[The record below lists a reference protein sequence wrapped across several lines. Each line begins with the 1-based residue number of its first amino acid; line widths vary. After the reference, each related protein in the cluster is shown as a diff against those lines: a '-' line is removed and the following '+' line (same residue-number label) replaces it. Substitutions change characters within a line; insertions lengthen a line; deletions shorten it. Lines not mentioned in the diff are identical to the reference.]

1 MRISVSSL
9 PWRYCLSGG
18 CRRLPLINR
27 DRRKW
32 LPAGGGFGGYQSR
45 AQTAT
50 FRFIDLAIQICG
62 FKTNR
67 TGFQKGTSQTGHDFH
82 DLKHE

>member
-1 MRISVSSL
+1 VAVL
-9 PWRYCLSGG
+9 PIGWS
-18 CRRLPLINR
+18 RRLPLINR
-27 DRRKW
+27 DTRKW
-32 LPAGGGFGGYQSR
+32 LPAGGGFDQSR